1 MGKLVIISNTPKSI
15 DIWDCD
21 LSKTDKTIPEIL
33 ARLGYTLNLC
43 TAMYVDDI
51 NVNYK
56 GELPL

>member
-1 MGKLVIISNTPKSI
+1 MGKLVIINSHPKSI

-21 LSKTDKTIPEIL
+21 LNKTDKTIPEIL
-33 ARLGYTLNLC
+33 VRLGYTLTLC

-51 NVNYK
+51 NVSYK